1 MAKFTQTQARA
12 CNIVRMEQKKNGSSH
27 VSWIFGVTDAD
38 GNYYDWE
45 DTSTDGTATKD
56 DIKTAIETH
65 LKNNLEKRS
74 APTVYTYDDTTDK
87 GKGET
92 VG

>member
-1 MAKFTQTQARA
+1 
-12 CNIVRMEQKKNGSSH
+12 MEQKKNGSTH

-45 DTSTDGTATKD
+45 DTSTSERATKAT
-56 DIKTAIETH
+56 IKSAIETH
-65 LKNNLEKRS
+65 LKDNLSKKS
-74 APTVYTYDDTTDK
+74 APTTYTYADITDK

>member
-1 MAKFTQTQARA
+1 MANFTQAQARA
-12 CNIVRMEQKKNGSSH
+12 CNIVRMEQKKSGSTH

-45 DTSTDGTATKD
+45 DASTAGNATKD

-65 LKNNLEKRS
+65 LKNNLDKRS
-74 APTVYTYDDTTDK
+74 APTAYTYNSIADK
-87 GKGET
+87 GKGEA

>member
-1 MAKFTQTQARA
+1 MANFTTAQARA
-12 CNIVRMEQKKNGSSH
+12 CNIVRMEQKKNGSTH

-45 DTSTDGTATKD
+45 DTSTSSRATKATIKSAIQSHLTATF
-56 DIKTAIETH
+56 
-65 LKNNLEKRS
+65 EKRS
-74 APTVYTYDDTTDK
+74 APVVHTYTDTTDK

>member
-1 MAKFTQTQARA
+1 MANFTQAQARA
-12 CNIVRMEQKKNGSSH
+12 CNIVRMEQKKSGSTH
-27 VSWIFGVTDAD
+27 VAWVFGVTDAD

-45 DTSTDGTATKD
+45 DTSTSGRATKAT
-56 DIKTAIETH
+56 IKTAIETH
-65 LKNNLEKRS
+65 LKNNLNKRS
-74 APTVYTYDDTTDK
+74 APTVHAYTDTTDK